1 MTTSS
6 SSEDEEGRS
15 GTTVRR
21 RRLRKNTTSIVTEDE
36 ELDVSQ
42 HEEEEEEEEDAQ
54 QLETQTD
61 VKASFLG
68 VQNVKEPKS
77 SVLNK
82 CFLVALIV
90 ALSMGF
96 GHFHGKNFTVVNI
109 IMLQLCVRIRSVDCS
124 ASVEA
129 LIFSTNGSAY
139 LNSQQSVYLH
149 PSQFRSLHLHHS
161 YTF

>member
-15 GTTVRR
+15 GTTAVRR

-36 ELDVSQ
+36 ELDLSQ
-42 HEEEEEEEEDAQ
+42 HEGGEEEEEEDAQ

-61 VKASFLG
+61 VKAAFLG
-68 VQNVKEPKS
+68 VQNVKEQKS

-82 CFLVALIV
+82 CIMVALIV

-96 GHFHGKNFTVVNI
+96 GHFHGKNFTGVVNI
-109 IMLQLCVRIRSVDCS
+109 INKIKRLLRFLSSVLT
-124 ASVEA
+124 AV
-129 LIFSTNGSAY
+129 LI
-139 LNSQQSVYLH
+139 
-149 PSQFRSLHLHHS
+149 
-161 YTF
+161 